1 MSDSRLMERLAQ
13 SDHESFRGLFMQYF
27 PKLKTFIAGFVKSEA
42 IAEELSQDIFVKIW
56 EKRET
61 LTEVQSFNAYI
72 YRMAKNA
79 VLNYFQ
85 HEYVKEKYIGQLSP
99 DSAISAD
106 ELFHAKETE
115 LLIQLTVAKMPTQRK
130 KIFELSRQSQ
140 LKNEEIARELQLSKK
155 TVENHLTLA
164 LKEIRKALKKNFT
177 IS

>member
-1 MSDSRLMERLAQ
+1 MNDFQFMEKLAQ
-13 SDHESFRGLFMQYF
+13 GDHESFRRLFMQYF
-27 PKLKTFIAGFVKSEA
+27 PKLKIFIAGFVKSEA

-56 EKRET
+56 EKRKA

-85 HEYVKEKYIGQLSP
+85 HEYVKERYIGQLSP
-99 DSAISAD
+99 DSAIPAD

-130 KIFELSRQSQ
+130 KIFELSRKSQ
-140 LKNEEIARELQLSKK
+140 LKNEEIARKLHLSKK
-155 TVENHLTLA
+155 TVENHLNLA
-164 LKEIRKALKKNFT
+164 LREIREALKKIFT
-177 IS
+177 NS

>member
-1 MSDSRLMERLAQ
+1 MSDFQYMERLARG
-13 SDHESFRGLFMQYF
+13 DHESFHRLFMQYF
-27 PKLKTFIAGFVKSEA
+27 PKLKAFIAGLVKSEA

-85 HEYVKEKYIGQLSP
+85 HEYVKERYIGQFSS
-99 DSAISAD
+99 DSAIPAD
-106 ELFHAKETE
+106 ELFQAKETE
-115 LLIQLTVAKMPTQRK
+115 LLIQLTVSKMPIQRK
-130 KIFELSRQSQ
+130 KIFELSRKAQ
-140 LKNEEIARELQLSKK
+140 LKNEEIARELRLSKK

-164 LKEIRKALKKNFT
+164 LREIRDALKKNFT